1 MRSMQGHSEE
11 NVTLKT
17 AQTLIHS
24 KCAIYMPGELTWQY
38 MPCEALCKKR
48 SFRSFSGAVSVGNF

>member
-1 MRSMQGHSEE
+1 MRRMQGHSEE

-24 KCAIYMPGELTWQY
+24 KCAIYMPGGAYLAVY
-38 MPCEALCKKR
+38 ALR
-48 SFRSFSGAVSVGNF
+48 GFV